1 MLLPARVPEN
11 QEAIISVSIIINFQ
25 STHSL
30 NEKNPKLLFKKLITG
45 KTYKEQKPFTRN
57 PSENMTNVPVLIK
70 YYKTLSQKP
79 THFLIISFVVFS
91 LQTFNHLLDGKKY
104 KTSFWIQVK
113 VLSLLLRIQDSQKC
127 CGMRGPTHSFCVQQQ
142 EKCFSARCMVQLM
155 FSLNPVSLMLPSMS
169 LSFSFCFYQCAEN
182 VQMHIDSKC
191 TLGCCAK
198 RGKLFLV
205 TATTCVYAKELV
217 ALPQPFANTP
227 HYLSQSALLHS

>member
-155 FSLNPVSLMLPSMS
+155 FSLNPVSLMLPSVS

-191 TLGCCAK
+191 MLGPL
-198 RGKLFLV
+198 R
-205 TATTCVYAKELV
+205 VYTVPKG
-217 ALPQPFANTP
+217 ANCF
-227 HYLSQSALLHS
+227 